1 MILPPRCHF
10 LMTSQQYS
18 ASASIAMVSY
28 MAGGSSVGLA
38 TSLLNGCMQE
48 P

>member
-1 MILPPRCHF
+1 
-10 LMTSQQYS
+10 MTSQQYA

-38 TSLLNGCMQE
+38 TSLLNGRVQQQE